1 LKESQNKT
9 EKNNREGEKRF
20 LVKTRREKSMKM
32 SKTVRLVLAVAGVV
46 MAGGFA
52 CAQGPGGPGMGPGF
66 GQHRPPMERSFGLG
80 QFWNNP
86 NLVTKLAL
94 TDDQRKAMDGI
105 LQDHRLKLIDLQATL
120 QKAELAMGPLMK
132 ADTPDRGAIE
142 AQIDR
147 VVSARGELEK
157 ANARFLLD
165 IRMQLKPEQ
174 WKQLQTMHQNRME
187 HGEMGEHGRGQWGHD
202 GRGPGMNGPGMSGP
216 GTDGQ
221 GNQFHGHDGQFHRQ
235 REPLPDG
242 TAPAAPAPPAPAGT
256 GAGTGAE
263 Q

>member
-1 LKESQNKT
+1 
-9 EKNNREGEKRF
+9 
-20 LVKTRREKSMKM
+20 
-32 SKTVRLVLAVAGVV
+32 
-46 MAGGFA
+46 
-52 CAQGPGGPGMGPGF
+52 
-66 GQHRPPMERSFGLG
+66 MERSFGMG

-132 ADTPDRGAIE
+132 ADTPDRAAIE

-147 VVSARGELEK
+147 VVSARGDLEK

-165 IRMQLKPEQ
+165 IRMQLKPDQ

-187 HGEMGEHGRGQWGHD
+187 HEGMHEHGRGQWGQD
-202 GRGPGMNGPGMSGP
+202 GHGPGMNGPGMDGP
-216 GTDGQ
+216 
-221 GNQFHGHDGQFHRQ
+221 GNQFHGHGGQFHRQ
-235 REPLPDG
+235 PQPDG
-242 TAPAAPAPPAPAGT
+242 AAPPAPVTPPPAGTGT
-256 GAGTGAE
+256 GAGAE

>member
-1 LKESQNKT
+1 
-9 EKNNREGEKRF
+9 
-20 LVKTRREKSMKM
+20 MKM

-46 MAGGFA
+46 MAGGWA
-52 CAQGPGGPGMGPGF
+52 SAQGPGGSGGGPGF
-66 GQHRPPMERSFGLG
+66 GEHRPPMERSFGLG

-86 NLVTKLAL
+86 NLAAKLAL

-132 ADTPDRGAIE
+132 ADTPDRAAIE

-165 IRMQLKPEQ
+165 IRMQLKPDQ

-187 HGEMGEHGRGQWGHD
+187 RGGIGEHGRGQWGHD
-202 GRGPGMNGPGMSGP
+202 GRGPGMEGPGMNGPGM
-216 GTDGQ
+216 DGQ
-221 GNQFHGHDGQFHRQ
+221 GNQFHGHGGQFHRQ
-235 REPLPDG
+235 PQPDG
-242 TAPAAPAPPAPAGT
+242 AAPAAPAPPPPAGT
-256 GAGTGAE
+256 GTGAGAE

>member
-1 LKESQNKT
+1 MIEWITKQDSKKQT
-9 EKNNREGEKRF
+9 REGEKRS
-20 LVKTRREKSMKM
+20 LVETRGEKSMKM
-32 SKTVRLVLAVAGVV
+32 SKAVRLVLAVAGVV
-46 MAGGFA
+46 MAGSWA
-52 CAQGPGGPGMGPGF
+52 CAQGPGGPEGGPGF

-132 ADTPDRGAIE
+132 ADTPDRAAIE

-147 VVSARGELEK
+147 VVTARGELEK

-165 IRMQLKPEQ
+165 IRMQLKPDQ
-174 WKQLQTMHQNRME
+174 WKQLQTMHQDRMG
-187 HGEMGEHGRGQWGHD
+187 HDGMREHGRGQWGHD
-202 GRGPGMNGPGMSGP
+202 GRGPGGPGMNGPGPDGP
-216 GTDGQ
+216 AS
-221 GNQFHGHDGQFHRQ
+221 QFHGHGGQFHRPQ
-235 REPLPDG
+235 GPPPDG
-242 TAPAAPAPPAPAGT
+242 SSPAAPAPPPSTGTGT
-256 GAGTGAE
+256 GAGAE